1 MGTKIKEHSFEFNS
15 VKYFRDNAHNVEMA
29 SFGEKKDPVGVKA
42 QLDVEDTVMAIILD
56 DYVKFNTTAT
66 INWNETSK
74 ADLETGAVLKFF
86 GIGADTAQSF
96 GYEKGKDGKLELMS
110 FAIDEGPLKD
120 MLNKKA
126 GDARNFLTKEGSDG
140 RIVSE
145 VWIVVEAELSEHF
158 KTYGSSSLAVKA
170 LGGSLS
176 ITASGGKR
184 GSQTVTLSK
193 GTTFA
198 YRLSKVKKW
207 NSGKTRIED
216 MEIDNKGWS

>member
-1 MGTKIKEHSFEFNS
+1 MGTKIKEHSFEYDS

-29 SFGEKKDPVGVKA
+29 SFGEKKDPIGAKA
-42 QLDVEDTVMAIILD
+42 QLDVEDTVMALILD
-56 DYVKFNTTAT
+56 SYVKFNTTAT

-74 ADLETGAVLKFF
+74 ADLEVGAALKFF

-96 GYEKGKDGKLELMS
+96 GYEKAKSGKLELMS

-120 MLNKKA
+120 MLNKEA
-126 GDARNFLTKEGSDG
+126 GDARNFLAKEGNDA
-140 RIVSE
+140 RIVTE
-145 VWIVVEAELSEHF
+145 IWIVGEAELSEHF
-158 KTYGSSSLAVKA
+158 KTYGSSSLGVKA
-170 LGGSLS
+170 AGGSLS
-176 ITASGGKR
+176 ITASGGKS

-198 YRLSKVKKW
+198 YRLSKVKDW
-207 NSGKTRIED
+207 NKDKTHIED

>member
-15 VKYFRDNAHNVEMA
+15 VKYFRDNAHNVDLG
-29 SFGEKKDPVGVKA
+29 SFGEKKDPIGAKA
-42 QLDVEDTVMAIILD
+42 QLDVEDTVMAVILD
-56 DYVKFNTTAT
+56 SYVKFNTTAT

-74 ADLETGAVLKFF
+74 ADLEVGAVLKFF
-86 GIGADTAQSF
+86 GIGADAAQSF
-96 GYEKGKDGKLELMS
+96 GYEKGKGGKLELMS

-120 MLNKKA
+120 MLNKEA
-126 GDARNFLTKEGSDG
+126 GDARNSLAKEGNDG

-170 LGGSLS
+170 AGGSLS

-198 YRLSKVKKW
+198 YRLSKVTDW
-207 NSGKTRIED
+207 NKGKTHIENMD
-216 MEIDNKGWS
+216 IDNKGWS